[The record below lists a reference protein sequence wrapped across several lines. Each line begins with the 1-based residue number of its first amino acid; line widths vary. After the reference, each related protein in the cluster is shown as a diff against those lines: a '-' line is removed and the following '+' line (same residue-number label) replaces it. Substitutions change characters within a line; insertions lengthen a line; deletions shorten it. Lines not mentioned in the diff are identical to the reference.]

1 MTLNSHYAMLLGLDT
16 DWKVA
21 NVKLDLEGK
30 GVQIALKFVG
40 AKVQCPQCDKTCSI
54 ADHAPERNWR
64 HLDTMQFET
73 ILRARVARAQCQDCG
88 VKTAKVPWADKYSR
102 FTLMFEAFA
111 VEALKAGSDIKKICK
126 LLRLHWES
134 AHQIMER
141 AVERGLTRRETEE
154 VTSVGIDEKNF
165 RRSQSYVTLLND
177 LEGGRVLEVVEG
189 RKEKDARKLFASLE
203 EKERS
208 NIQAIAMDMW
218 PAFINAA
225 RTELPAADIVFDKFH
240 ISQHLNSAVDAV
252 RRKENAQLM
261 KKGVD
266 TLKGSRFSWMRS
278 SGKRSQLQTFY
289 VEGLRRSKLK
299 TARAWAIKELF
310 NEEYWSSYNEAFG
323 EMLYKQWY
331 GWAIRSR
338 IEPIKKA
345 ARMIKK
351 HLWGLQNWFQH
362 RITNAVSEGLN
373 SRIQSIKSAARGFR
387 NFSNYRT
394 RILFYCGKL
403 DLRPETCH

>member
-1 MTLNSHYAMLLGLDT
+1 
-16 DWKVA
+16 
-21 NVKLDLEGK
+21 
-30 GVQIALKFVG
+30 
-40 AKVQCPQCDKTCSI
+40 
-54 ADHAPERNWR
+54 
-64 HLDTMQFET
+64 MQFET
-73 ILRARVARAQCQDCG
+73 TLRARVARAQCQDCG

-111 VEALKAGSDIKKICK
+111 IEALKAGSDIKKICS

-141 AVERGLTRRETEE
+141 AVERGLARRETEE

-189 RKEKDARKLFASLE
+189 RKEKDARKLFASLG

-225 RTELPAADIVFDKFH
+225 RTELPEADIVFDKFH
-240 ISQHLNSAVDAV
+240 ISQHLNSAVDTV

-261 KKGVD
+261 KEGVD
-266 TLKGSRFSWMRS
+266 TLKGSRFSWMKSPGNRT
-278 SGKRSQLQTFY
+278 QLQTFY
-289 VEGLRRSKLK
+289 VEGLRKSKLK

-310 NEEYWSSYNEAFG
+310 NGEYWSSYNEAFG

-338 IEPIKKA
+338 IEPIKKV

-387 NFSNYRT
+387 NFANYRT
-394 RILFYCGKL
+394 RILFCCGKL